1 MAYFWVQTTMQTQS
15 GDYVRFQVDA
25 APASV
30 DEMTKLFVSDRLV
43 LCDKVF
49 TMPDG
54 AGGKVVTSRER
65 IALGRDYVGM
75 LQLSDPQPY
84 ETER

>member
-15 GDYVRFQVDA
+15 GDHVRFQIEA
-25 APASV
+25 PPASV
-30 DEMTKLFVSDRLV
+30 DEMTKLFVADHLV

-65 IALGRDYVGM
+65 IALGRGYVGM
-75 LQLSDPQPY
+75 LQFCNPQPY
-84 ETER
+84 EPER